1 MSDRAVSPLSA
12 LIVTAVVLLAVGLYL
27 QTMHATVHALLELRQ
42 LGPSLPEPPP
52 CSWTLPELEAIAQE
66 RGLAIEVVRTDGR
79 HRVGPHT
86 GGGAP
91 PQVRVSTLQIRHRC
105 EQVLLTVRGAA

>member
-1 MSDRAVSPLSA
+1 MSERAVSPLSA

-27 QTMHATVHALLELRQ
+27 QTMHTTVHTLLELRQ

-52 CSWTLPELEAIAQE
+52 CSWTLPELEAIAHE

-79 HRVGPHT
+79 HRVGPHIED
-86 GGGAP
+86 AIA
-91 PQVRVSTLQIRHRC
+91 PQVRVSTVQIRHRC